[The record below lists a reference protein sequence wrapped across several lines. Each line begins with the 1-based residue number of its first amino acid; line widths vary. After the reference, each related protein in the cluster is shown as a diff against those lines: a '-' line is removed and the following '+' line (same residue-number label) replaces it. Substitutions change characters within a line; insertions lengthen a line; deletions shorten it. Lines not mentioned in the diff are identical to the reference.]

1 MPAARVRA
9 TTAILLAA
17 ACLAA
22 CGGGGASSD
31 PIGGTATVELLA
43 CRQRVDQP
51 ANFAEVALRDGHN
64 LGTARL
70 ADRAGVE
77 RSARAHAD
85 QDAVVL
91 VRELSNGDAASREI
105 YVASRSGA
113 FAERRLTSRPGRDDG
128 ACWSPD
134 GARILFASDRDGV
147 GGLWTMTADGGDVRP
162 FTGVPPGDADLEPDW
177 HAASGRVVW
186 SRRSAT
192 GAHALWLADADGG
205 GALPLTNGGGATG
218 SGSGDREPAFAPDGQ
233 RVVFVRRFAAELASL
248 CLCDVATGAVTV
260 LVAGGDAASPRMAP
274 TQDSVLFGLAEP
286 AVGRATH
293 RLARHRLADG
303 TTALLWPD
311 ERWRLVGL
319 DLLPTLPL
327 LPPAAAAVRL
337 DVTAAQV
344 QVATASSALGDR
356 AALRDADGD
365 EYLLTTAT
373 IDGREIAGINV
384 RFDLPVAAAT
394 DVLELRVRIR
404 LRSSR
409 VDGDALLRTSFYN
422 PADERFDTVVE
433 RPAST
438 TAIEL
443 AFASASLRH
452 VTAQRQVRVTAIAD
466 LPAGPRAE
474 LRVDLVEALLVAKSP

>member
-1 MPAARVRA
+1 M
-9 TTAILLAA
+9 AA
-17 ACLAA
+17 ACLPA
-22 CGGGGASSD
+22 CGAGGAGSD
-31 PIGGTATVELLA
+31 PVGAAATVELLA
-43 CRQRVDQP
+43 CRSRVDQP
-51 ANFAEVALRDGHN
+51 ANFAEVALRDARN
-64 LGTARL
+64 LGTDRL

-91 VRELSNGDAASREI
+91 VRELTNGDAASREV
-105 YVASRSGA
+105 YVASRGGA

-134 GARILFASDRDGV
+134 GTRVLFASDRDGG
-147 GGLWTMTADGGDVRP
+147 GGLWTMAADGSDVRP
-162 FTGVPPGDADLEPDW
+162 FTAVPAGFVDQEPDW
-177 HAASGRVVW
+177 HGPTGLAVW
-186 SRRSAT
+186 SRRAPAGTHALWRADAT
-192 GAHALWLADADGG
+192 GAGAIPLTDGG
-205 GALPLTNGGGATG
+205 GGAG
-218 SGSGDREPAFAPDGQ
+218 AGNGDREPAFAPDGQ
-233 RVVFVRRFAAELASL
+233 RIAFVRRTAADAASL

-260 LVAGGDAASPRMAP
+260 LVAGGDAATPRVAP
-274 TQDSVLFGLAEP
+274 AQDCVLFGLAEP
-286 AVGRATH
+286 ASGRSNR

-303 TTALLWPD
+303 TTTLLWPD
-311 ERWRLVGL
+311 ERWQLVGL
-319 DLLPTLPL
+319 DLLPALPAL
-327 LPPAAAAVRL
+327 APAASPTRL

-356 AALRDADGD
+356 AALRDTDGD

-394 DVLELRVRIR
+394 DLVELRVRIR

-409 VDGDALLRTSFYN
+409 AGGDGLLRTSLYN
-422 PADERFDTVVE
+422 PVDERFDTVVE

-443 AFASASLRH
+443 DYASGSLRH

-474 LRVDLVEALLVAKSP
+474 LRIDLVEAVLVARAP